1 MSDKPMLF
9 FAGVSDDVVDA
20 NADYDAI
27 NALHDGD
34 DIGSYD
40 AATDRR
46 DAKEIGAMLDDG
58 SAALIVVA
66 STRTPS
72 ALGRSPR
79 TRRSP

>member
-1 MSDKPMLF
+1 MLF

-46 DAKEIGAMLDDG
+46 DAKEIGAIDSHTKADG
-58 SAALIVVA
+58 VGRAAATPDEEWSA
-66 STRTPS
+66 
-72 ALGRSPR
+72 G
-79 TRRSP
+79 

>member
-1 MSDKPMLF
+1 MLF
-9 FAGVSDDVVDA
+9 FAGVSDDVVEA
-20 NADYDAI
+20 NADNEVI
-27 NALHDGD
+27 KALHDGD

-40 AATDRR
+40 AAPGRR
-46 DAKEIGAMLDDG
+46 DAKEIEAMLDDG

-72 ALGRSPR
+72 ASGRSPR

>member
-1 MSDKPMLF
+1 MLF
-9 FAGVSDDVVDA
+9 FAGVSDDVVEA
-20 NADYDAI
+20 NADNEVI
-27 NALHDGD
+27 KPLHDGD

-40 AATDRR
+40 AATGRR

-72 ALGRSPR
+72 ASGRSPR

>member
-1 MSDKPMLF
+1 MLF

-20 NADYDAI
+20 NADNEVIKAP
-27 NALHDGD
+27 HDRD

-40 AATDRR
+40 AATGRR
-46 DAKEIGAMLDDG
+46 DAKEIEAMLDDG

-72 ALGRSPR
+72 ASGRSPR

>member
-1 MSDKPMLF
+1 MLF

-20 NADYDAI
+20 NADSEVIKAP
-27 NALHDGD
+27 HDGD

-46 DAKEIGAMLDDG
+46 DVMEIGAMLDDG

-72 ALGRSPR
+72 ASGRSPR